1 MTDKEFLKELRSLI
15 SAQRSHL
22 ERIKSESEYMTNI
35 LKERLKRSEE
45 MLDKLEQD
53 YFCIHP
59 STNLDNIKKFD
70 EDGNLIKKE
79 KTTTEQVEEGLLKIF
94 NELIENGEYN
104 IGHCDFDNEKFST
117 SLCQIADRLLQIQSD
132 RKLSEE
138 YYKNCTID

>member
-1 MTDKEFLKELRSLI
+1 
-15 SAQRSHL
+15 
-22 ERIKSESEYMTNI
+22 MTNI

-53 YFCIHP
+53 YFHLP
-59 STNLDNIKKFD
+59 ADMSFENIKKFD
-70 EDGNLIKKE
+70 ADGNLISEGEKE
-79 KTTTEQVEEGLLKIF
+79 KNTTEQVEEGLLKIF